1 LDSADRLICALDV
14 ADLAAA
20 EGVVDA
26 LRGVV
31 RFFKVG
37 LELYTACGPEA
48 VRRVRAR
55 GARVFLDLKVCDI
68 PATARGAARAAAG
81 LGVDLFTVHALGG
94 APMIAAARE
103 ASEAAGGPRILAVTV
118 LTSLAD
124 GDLAALGV
132 AGPVAA
138 AVARLG
144 RAAID
149 AGAHGLVA
157 SPREVGA
164 LRAALGPGVL
174 LVTPGIRP
182 AGAPPGDQ
190 KRTMTPAEAVA
201 AGADHLVVGR
211 PILEA
216 PDPAA
221 AARAILAEIGG

>member
-1 LDSADRLICALDV
+1 LVSADRLICALDV

-20 EGVVDA
+20 ERA
-26 LRGVV
+26 LTALAGVV
-31 RFFKVG
+31 RFYKVG
-37 LELYTACGPEA
+37 LELYTASGPEA

-55 GARVFLDLKVCDI
+55 GARVFLDLKICDI

-103 ASEAAGGPRILAVTV
+103 ASEAAGGPKILAVTV
-118 LTSLAD
+118 LTSLAEA
-124 GDLAALGV
+124 DLAALGV
-132 AGPVAA
+132 AGPVGA
-138 AVARLG
+138 AVVRLG

-164 LRAALGPGVL
+164 LRGALGPEVL
-174 LVTPGIRP
+174 LVTPGVRP
-182 AGAPPGDQ
+182 AGAAAGDQ
-190 KRTMTPAEAVA
+190 KRTMTPAEAIG
-201 AGADHLVVGR
+201 AGADLLVVGR
-211 PILEA
+211 PILGA

-221 AARAILAEIGG
+221 AARAILAEVGG